1 MRFFALFSHHTNK
14 EKTMKVV
21 IARWKD
27 EGYIL
32 VAQSNDK
39 DLLER
44 KRQQNEHLN
53 SKIVSLAEW
62 ELIQRCQR

>member
-1 MRFFALFSHHTNK
+1 MKNS
-14 EKTMKVV
+14 MKVV

-44 KRQQNEHLN
+44 KRQQNAHLN

>member
-1 MRFFALFSHHTNK
+1 
-14 EKTMKVV
+14 MKVV

-32 VAQSNDK
+32 VAQSKDK